1 MKRDCL
7 KKKADDAKGNKKPNG
22 RRLEGGGGGGAP
34 PRAALAYAASAGQAR
49 KRNAS
54 GSTSGSSTWVLDS
67 GSTNHM
73 AAQDADFTVKMTG
86 SGAKVTVAVGH
97 KVPIKGHGY
106 ASMDVGKG
114 NTTSR
119 MVLDEAMLVPDLT
132 DNVLSVRA
140 VDRCSCAGVFVGNA
154 CYTLSDGEAVLASG
168 VLSIA
173 SVVGSVNES
182 ENYVLKVLWAEALS
196 SVIPVLNRSPKAGQ
210 HATPLEAL
218 TGRRPDVKT
227 FRVWRSRA
235 WALKPKQRQRKLGP
249 RTDVG
254 RFFGCTFGEKT
265 YSIREDGS
273 NRVFERRDVL
283 MDVTSG
289 KAIRKTSVPG
299 PASTH
304 FLTGQ
309 TDGDREDGAMDMLDA
324 EAPSGDEYA
333 SQQSSESDVRPNE
346 ANGLEEED
354 GDGNDAGEDTAAHD
368 GHDVLPGST
377 TESGEEGVQAPRRS
391 KRKPAPKGTW
401 WERKPTA
408 YVA

>member
-1 MKRDCL
+1 LVHTDVDGPL
-7 KKKADDAKGNKKPNG
+7 
-22 RRLEGGGGGGAP
+22 
-34 PRAALAYAASAGQAR
+34 AASLGGSVYLVTLMEDSIGLITATPITSQGMVPDVLKAR
-49 KRNAS
+49 IKQLETLNGLKVKR
-54 GSTSGSSTWVLDS
+54 VRHD
-67 GSTNHM
+67 
-73 AAQDADFTVKMTG
+73 
-86 SGAKVTVAVGH
+86 GAKQYVSRDLQAWYEN
-97 KVPIKGHGY
+97 KGMTSEKMAPY
-106 ASMDVGKG
+106 SSQQNGKAERA
-114 NTTSR
+114 NRYIMERTR
-119 MVLDEAMLVPDLT
+119 APLLD
-132 DNVLSVRA
+132 
-140 VDRCSCAGVFVGNA
+140 AGA
-154 CYTLSDGEAVLASG
+154 E
-168 VLSIA
+168 
-173 SVVGSVNES
+173 E
-182 ENYVLKVLWAEALS
+182 ELWAEALS

-254 RFFGCTFGEKT
+254 RFFGCTVGGKT

-273 NRVFERRDVL
+273 NRVSERRDVL

-346 ANGLEEED
+346 ANGLEAED